1 MKHGGRKRGVP
12 NRITSDL
19 RQLLSDAANEY
30 LQRDLKA
37 LQPAKRAE
45 LIVRML
51 PYILPPATFAT
62 DAEAMQNI
70 EPLTL
75 ILTRDTCSRCS
86 DAASEA
92 E

>member
-1 MKHGGRKRGVP
+1 M
-12 NRITSDL
+12 
-19 RQLLSDAANEY
+19 SDAAHEY

-75 ILTRDTCSRCS
+75 ILTRDTCNRCS

>member
-19 RQLLSDAANEY
+19 RQLLSEAVHEY
-30 LQRDLKA
+30 LQRDLNA

-45 LIVRML
+45 LMVRML
-51 PYILPPATFAT
+51 PYILPPATQF
-62 DAEAMQNI
+62 DAESLQNV

-75 ILTRDTCSRCS
+75 VLTREACSRC
-86 DAASEA
+86 DAE
-92 E
+92 

>member
-19 RQLLSDAANEY
+19 RQLLSEAVHEY
-30 LQRDLKA
+30 LQRDLNA

-45 LIVRML
+45 LIVRIL
-51 PYILPPATFAT
+51 PYILPPATQF
-62 DAEAMQNI
+62 DAESLQNI

-75 ILTRDTCSRCS
+75 VLTRDTCIRC
-86 DAASEA
+86 DAE
-92 E
+92 

>member
-19 RQLLSDAANEY
+19 RQLLSEAVHEY
-30 LQRDLKA
+30 LQRDLNA

-45 LIVRML
+45 LMVRIL
-51 PYILPPATFAT
+51 PYILPPAIESEPLE
-62 DAEAMQNI
+62 DV

-75 ILTRDTCSRCS
+75 VLTRDTCSRCN
-86 DAASEA
+86 A

>member
-1 MKHGGRKRGVP
+1 MKHGGRSKGTP

-19 RQLLSDAANEY
+19 RQLLSETVYEY
-30 LQRDLKA
+30 LRNDLHA

-51 PYILPPATFAT
+51 PYILPPAL
-62 DAEAMQNI
+62 ESEPLENI

-75 ILTRDTCSRCS
+75 ILTKETCTKCGN
-86 DAASEA
+86 D
-92 E
+92 

>member
-1 MKHGGRKRGVP
+1 MKHGGRTKGVP

-19 RQLLSDAANEY
+19 RQLLSDAVHEY
-30 LQRDLKA
+30 LQRDLNA

-51 PYILPPATFAT
+51 PYILPPATE
-62 DAEAMQNI
+62 AEAMQNV

-75 ILTRDTCSRCS
+75 VLTRESCSRC
-86 DAASEA
+86 DAE
-92 E
+92 

>member
-1 MKHGGRKRGVP
+1 MKHGGRKAGVP

-19 RQLLSDAANEY
+19 RQLLSEAVHEY
-30 LQRDLKA
+30 LQRDLNA

-45 LIVRML
+45 LIVRIL
-51 PYILPPATFAT
+51 PYILPPATQF
-62 DAEAMQNI
+62 DAESLQNV

-75 ILTRDTCSRCS
+75 VLTRDTCSRCN
-86 DAASEA
+86 A

>member
-1 MKHGGRKRGVP
+1 MKHGGRKAGVP

-19 RQLLSDAANEY
+19 RQLLSEAVHEY
-30 LQRDLKA
+30 LQRDLNA

-45 LIVRML
+45 LMVRML
-51 PYILPPATFAT
+51 PYILPPATQF
-62 DAEAMQNI
+62 DAESLQNV

-75 ILTRDTCSRCS
+75 VLTRDTCSRCN
-86 DAASEA
+86 A

>member
-19 RQLLSDAANEY
+19 RQLLSEAVHEY
-30 LQRDLKA
+30 LQRDLNA

-45 LIVRML
+45 LMVRML
-51 PYILPPATFAT
+51 PYILPPATQF
-62 DAEAMQNI
+62 DAESLQNV

-75 ILTRDTCSRCS
+75 VLTRDKVGESRCVVL
-86 DAASEA
+86 
-92 E
+92 

>member
-1 MKHGGRKRGVP
+1 MKHGGRKAGVP

-19 RQLLSDAANEY
+19 RQLLSEAVHEY
-30 LQRDLKA
+30 LQRDLNA

-45 LIVRML
+45 LMVRML
-51 PYILPPATFAT
+51 PYILPPATQF
-62 DAEAMQNI
+62 DAESLRNV

-75 ILTRDTCSRCS
+75 VLTREACSRCN
-86 DAASEA
+86 A